1 MEENTRDHG
10 KWPAIIVGL
19 LLLIAGLALAIGG
32 GKLLSLGGSAYY
44 LLAGVSIIACG
55 VLFALRRGAAL
66 WLYALTLLPPW
77 YGHCGKLGLIGG
89 S

>member
-44 LLAGVSIIACG
+44 LLAGS
-55 VLFALRRGAAL
+55 ALLPAAFYS
-66 WLYALTLLPPW
+66 LYAGVPLS
-77 YGHCGKLGLIGG
+77 G
-89 S
+89 STR